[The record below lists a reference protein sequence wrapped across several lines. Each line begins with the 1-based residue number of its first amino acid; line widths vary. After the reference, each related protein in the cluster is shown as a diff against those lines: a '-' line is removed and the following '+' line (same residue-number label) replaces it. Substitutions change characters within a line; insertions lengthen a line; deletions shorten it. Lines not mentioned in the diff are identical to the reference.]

1 MRIRLLGV
9 GISGF
14 GQPEPQQLGLFDDPE
29 AKRNKEASAL
39 SRACDELKTRFGE
52 TAVRYGRDLRFD
64 GRVSDTQPK
73 GK

>member
-14 GQPEPQQLGLFDDPE
+14 DQTEPLQLGLFSDPE
-29 AKRNKEASAL
+29 EKKNEEASAL
-39 SRACDELKTRFGE
+39 SRACDELKTRFGD

-64 GRVSDTQPK
+64 GRVSDTQPQ